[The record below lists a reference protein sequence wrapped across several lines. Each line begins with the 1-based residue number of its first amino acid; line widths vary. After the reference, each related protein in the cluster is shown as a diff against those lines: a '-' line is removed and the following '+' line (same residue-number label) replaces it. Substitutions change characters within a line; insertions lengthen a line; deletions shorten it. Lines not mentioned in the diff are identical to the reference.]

1 MPSPFTVPHLSQHVH
16 VHVLGRADKRTQY
29 APCCVTVYRLTEPVQ
44 RYLHAQSPV
53 LATTAAVLNTD
64 VTADDFS
71 VGTLQQFTVNQPV
84 LWTYL
89 SSHVLPLCSALAH
102 VTSSSRD
109 SIADDNQPLNA
120 CTVHDLT
127 MLCFLAPNSLPY
139 QEILENCLQI
149 LMHHKQWSA
158 LGHLLLT
165 SPLFRDLQLPRIVY
179 LCDQAAL
186 GVVQHFLCAHRR
198 KRDQAQQEPGG
209 ASDVADVTEETLLTE
224 HTVWRLVMR
233 MSASAE
239 RSRLLLECLEL
250 WDAVTCVKH
259 LLDYL
264 SALDDSDVMWTLLQE
279 KLTLMQVYLEAS
291 FIMHSYMC
299 TLYIIISTT

>member
-1 MPSPFTVPHLSQHVH
+1 MI
-16 VHVLGRADKRTQY
+16 
-29 APCCVTVYRLTEPVQ
+29 APCFLTAYRLSDPVQ
-44 RYLHAQSPV
+44 RYLPTQSPV

-71 VGTLQQFTVNQPV
+71 VGTLQQLTASQPV
-84 LWTYL
+84 LWSYL
-89 SSHVLPLCSALAH
+89 SGHVLPLCSALAH

-109 SIADDNQPLNA
+109 SIADDNHPLNA
-120 CTVHDLT
+120 CTVQDLT

-149 LMHHKQWSA
+149 LVHHKQWSA

-165 SPLFRDLQLPRIVY
+165 SPLFREPLVPRIVY
-179 LCDQAAL
+179 LCDQAAM
-186 GVVQHFLCAHRR
+186 GIVQHFLRVRR
-198 KRDQAQQEPGG
+198 KRDQLQRERGG
-209 ASDVADVTEETLLTE
+209 ASDVTDVTEETLLTE

-264 SALDDSDVMWTLLQE
+264 SALDDSDVMWTLLRE

-291 FIMHSYMC
+291 FLCLAIVHV
-299 TLYIIISTT
+299 L